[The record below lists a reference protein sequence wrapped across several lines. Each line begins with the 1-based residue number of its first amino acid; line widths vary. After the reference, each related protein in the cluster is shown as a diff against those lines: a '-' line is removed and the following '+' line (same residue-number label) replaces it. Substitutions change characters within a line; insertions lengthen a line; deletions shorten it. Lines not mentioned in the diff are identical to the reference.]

1 MKVYTCT
8 DHDGH
13 WPVSV
18 ASVIVANN
26 EEEAKQ
32 LLDLALMEQGLD
44 TFDEEDPYT
53 LEELDIIEPGV
64 LMLCNGNY

>member
-8 DHDGH
+8 DHDEH
-13 WPVSV
+13 WPVGV

-64 LMLCNGNY
+64 LMLCNGEY